1 MNKIL
6 TKLFSNGTLVQ
17 EVITSLTYK
26 RKFTMLKINKKKMKE
41 LSNSVKAMPIEQTP
55 AVAGGWAPTQDGT
68 GNMTCVVE
76 TCKKK

>member
-1 MNKIL
+1 
-6 TKLFSNGTLVQ
+6 
-17 EVITSLTYK
+17 
-26 RKFTMLKINKKKMKE
+26 MLKINKKKMKE